1 MSCDQCDQRSTS
13 GQLWSMTLL
22 WCGRNKIGPNH
33 ENSVPC
39 GSLSH
44 FLVFDRF
51 GRRRGEEGEM
61 VNNIKVS
68 IFSVFNQKKMWVK
81 IQHQKEVLNPVYM
94 APNKTALTKIT
105 KREKFLI
112 FILQRLMK
120 RDGVDVTVSIS

>member
-1 MSCDQCDQRSTS
+1 
-13 GQLWSMTLL
+13 
-22 WCGRNKIGPNH
+22 
-33 ENSVPC
+33 
-39 GSLSH
+39 
-44 FLVFDRF
+44 
-51 GRRRGEEGEM
+51 
-61 VNNIKVS
+61 
-68 IFSVFNQKKMWVK
+68 MWVK